1 MKTLDE
7 IKLKDIVPSSIGR
20 DVTVKAAADAIDPQL
35 QFVSERLDAPAIY
48 ADIDKLSS
56 TQLDHLA
63 VQYDVATWRDH
74 WNITLK
80 RSVIK
85 TAIAD
90 KRKIGTVSAVKG
102 ALKSLGSSA
111 KIVEWWQT
119 EPMGTPHTFTIYV
132 TLSEAQ
138 GTITDEMQKD
148 VQIMIDAAK
157 PLRSHY
163 EMILVRAISGGIGIY
178 ANVRTA
184 VFSRIG

>member
-1 MKTLDE
+1 MKTLEE
-7 IKLKDIVPSSIGR
+7 IKLKDILPSSIGR
-20 DVTVKAAADAIDPQL
+20 DVTVQAAADAIDPHL
-35 QFVSERLDAPAIY
+35 QFVSEKLDAPAIY
-48 ADIDKLSS
+48 ANIDNLSS

-74 WNITLK
+74 WNISLK

-119 EPMGTPHTFTIYV
+119 NPMGTPHTFTIYV
-132 TLSEAQ
+132 TLSDTQ
-138 GTITDEMQKD
+138 GTITEEMQKD

-163 EMILVRAISGGIGIY
+163 EMILVRALNGGVGIY
-178 ANVRTA
+178 ANMRSITY
-184 VFSRIG
+184 SRIG